1 MKKVFLVAMVSLLFV
16 TSSTAS
22 AGLRLPNSDEI
33 LAEMRAN
40 PSNFIQ
46 YGAASTG
53 LSLFITKSSL
63 NVEYYSPPNYII
75 SARHV
80 VHFNSGRI
88 DRVEEG
94 IIRDSIIRYKYDY
107 ASRKMYMETLDENK
121 NHIWKYLDPSTRKTY
136 HDDNAIAA
144 GEYLFYLA
152 YRVSFYGKPLTPS
165 AQRFIN
171 R

>member
-1 MKKVFLVAMVSLLFV
+1 MKKIFLVTMLSLLV
-16 TSSTAS
+16 LTASTAS

-53 LSLFITKSSL
+53 LSLFIAKNSL
-63 NVEYYSPPNYII
+63 NVEHYSPPNYII
-75 SARHV
+75 SARRV

-88 DRVEEG
+88 DIVEEG
-94 IIRDSIIRYKYDY
+94 ISNDSVIRYKYDY

-121 NHIWKYLDPSTRKTY
+121 NRIWKYLDPATRKTY
-136 HDDNAIAA
+136 HDDNFIAA
-144 GEYLFYLA
+144 GEYLFYFA
-152 YRVSFYGKPLTPS
+152 YRMSFYDKPVTPA
-165 AQRFIN
+165 AQHLIYK
-171 R
+171 